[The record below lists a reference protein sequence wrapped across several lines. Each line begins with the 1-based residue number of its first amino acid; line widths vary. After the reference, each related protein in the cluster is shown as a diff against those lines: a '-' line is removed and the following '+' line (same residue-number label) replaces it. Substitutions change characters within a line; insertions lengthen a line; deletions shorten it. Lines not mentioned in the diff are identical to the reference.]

1 MGDATIGSV
10 LPSYIQA
17 GALVTTGIWAYFR
30 YFHQRAN
37 EPACDIDIDVRF
49 VGKQDGK
56 WIIEITSFLT
66 NRSLVRVEYRDLQ
79 VTLRYLRPEDKVED
93 GGDKLLY
100 QLKFPRTTDELIPRT
115 TDELK
120 PRAKRSFA
128 NAEYLNPNQAFKH
141 RYITSIPIEATFL
154 WVQCKLAVMRKPL
167 LKHHEPGEEAQAEK
181 PNEKNSVKVNSQRIF
196 RVPEKEP
203 EYAAAVKP

>member
-1 MGDATIGSV
+1 MKGCRQVGDATIGSL

-17 GALVTTGIWAYFR
+17 GALVTAGIWAYFR
-30 YFHQRAN
+30 FVLQRGN

-93 GGDKLLY
+93 GGEKLLY
-100 QLKFPRTTDELIPRT
+100 QLKFPRTTDELIHP
-115 TDELK
+115 
-120 PRAKRSFA
+120 AKRSFA

-196 RVPEKEP
+196 RVPGKEP
-203 EYAAAVKP
+203 EYIAAIKP